1 MSSAKYQLS
10 SIQVLY
16 ENEVAVAID
25 DLTFEAG
32 RLHLLT
38 GPNGSGKSTL
48 LNVMAFLTKPNRG
61 QIFFEGVPVKWEA
74 QECALLRKR
83 VTLLHQHPYMFAGT
97 VAANV
102 AFGPAARGFSKD
114 QIQSL
119 VADSLAMVGLD
130 GFELRNARQLSGG
143 ESRRVALARALACKS
158 EVLLLDEPIAHVD
171 RRSAGILE
179 SLIASLAA
187 RGMTVVMSSHD
198 ERLGARL
205 GGRVIYLEDG
215 KLDRISEPRSTSAS
229 QRRTEGARNAH
240 A

>member
-1 MSSAKYQLS
+1 MSSVKYQLS

-16 ENEVAVAID
+16 DNELGVAVD
-25 DLTFEAG
+25 GLTFDAG

-48 LNVMAFLTKPNRG
+48 LNVMAFLTQPDRG
-61 QIFFEGVPVKWEA
+61 QIFFDGMAVKWEA
-74 QECALLRKR
+74 KECALLRQR
-83 VTLLHQHPYMFAGT
+83 VTLLHQHPYIFAGT

-114 QIQSL
+114 RVQS
-119 VADSLAMVGLD
+119 VVKESLQMVDLE
-130 GFELRNARQLSGG
+130 GFESRNARQLSGG

-171 RRSAGILE
+171 RGSAKILE

-187 RGMTVVMSSHD
+187 RGMTIVMSSHD
-198 ERLGARL
+198 ERIGARL

-215 KLDRISEPRSTSAS
+215 KLGRSSEQLSAS
-229 QRRTEGARNAH
+229 ASPRRTGGDCDANA
-240 A
+240 